1 MASRIWRGLPV
12 NDDGAIKLDADP
24 EAVAT
29 ESTDRFVRGL
39 PFSAD
44 GVRVEISGGGVL
56 VPAPPESG
64 TKVLT
69 STNGVLSWE
78 DAA

>member
-12 NDDGAIKLDADP
+12 NDDGAVKLDADP
-24 EAVAT
+24 DAEAT

-39 PFSAD
+39 PFSAN
-44 GVRVEISGGGVL
+44 GVRIEINGGLL
-56 VPAPPESG
+56 VPAPPETG

-69 STNGVLSWE
+69 STDGVLSWE